1 MFMMRAEIGWE
12 TTTYSQLAMKSVSAI
27 APAEPTFDWPNT
39 VTWTVWPRPYRLY
52 DGQVVWARD
61 VTYSNEMSRNSSFC
75 GSFSQASAC
84 SERQSHCWKETR
96 NMVANK
102 AAVIVCCLLVLCS
115 TLAAGTI
122 ITVEKCPKVEA
133 VEGKLISVD
142 LTPCPSQ
149 PCVFHRGT
157 NVSATIKFSPDL
169 MVPDGTLE
177 VFGIIGGIQEPFPL
191 VNPDACKDH
200 GLVCPLKS
208 GVPYGLEIN
217 LPIKPYY
224 PTIQLVAR
232 MDFKL
237 SDGKYLFCF
246 IFPMQI
252 AEWGVGVERSNLRRF
267 ELSDSFE
274 RYLAWWNVKRKN

>member
-1 MFMMRAEIGWE
+1 MLHLVKLQSDLRE
-12 TTTYSQLAMKSVSAI
+12 QAI
-27 APAEPTFDWPNT
+27 AGKKP
-39 VTWTVWPRPYRLY
+39 
-52 DGQVVWARD
+52 G
-61 VTYSNEMSRNSSFC
+61 
-75 GSFSQASAC
+75 
-84 SERQSHCWKETR
+84 K
-96 NMVANK
+96 MVAKK
-102 AAVIVCCLLVLCS
+102 AAIIVCCLLVLCS
-115 TLAAGTI
+115 TLAAGAI
-122 ITVEKCPKVEA
+122 VTVAKCTDVEA

-149 PCVFHRGT
+149 PCVFHKGT
-157 NVSATIKFSPDL
+157 NVTATIKFSPDL

-224 PTIQLVAR
+224 PTIQLVAQ

-237 SDGKYLFCF
+237 PDNKDLFCF
-246 IFPMQI
+246 RLPVRI
-252 AEWGVGVERSNLRRF
+252 AE
-267 ELSDSFE
+267 
-274 RYLAWWNVKRKN
+274 